1 MCYMGERDQ
10 GFSGMD
16 QPTDPL
22 LAETSMADKSRDQ
35 SKAKKEDEKKPTQ
48 PVELTDDQ
56 IQAVIGGASQP
67 PPNTGGSG
75 GGGVQPN

>member
-1 MCYMGERDQ
+1 MDVLHQGLTDMISDGEHP
-10 GFSGMD
+10 SN
-16 QPTDPL
+16 L
-22 LAETSMADKSRDQ
+22 LPAETSMTDKSRDQ
-35 SKAKKEDEKKPTQ
+35 SKAKKEDEKKQIQ

-75 GGGVQPN
+75 GVQPN

>member
-1 MCYMGERDQ
+1 M
-10 GFSGMD
+10 
-16 QPTDPL
+16 T
-22 LAETSMADKSRDQ
+22 DKSRDQ
-35 SKAKKEDEKKPTQ
+35 SKAKKEDEKKQIQ

-75 GGGVQPN
+75 GVQPN